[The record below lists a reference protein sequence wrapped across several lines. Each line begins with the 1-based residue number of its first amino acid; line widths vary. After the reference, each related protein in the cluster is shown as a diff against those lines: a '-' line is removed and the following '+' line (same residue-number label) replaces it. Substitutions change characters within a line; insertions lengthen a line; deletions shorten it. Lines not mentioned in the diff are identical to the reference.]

1 MSPMTASVKGSA
13 DPVLIGFP
21 TLSDG
26 CCAGLTGVSV
36 LHATAAIQVNRER
49 ETTAACLGIGPR
61 PMEWKGAILQRFC
74 NCRITTRSSTR
85 HEELGAERFIRR
97 SRGVHAPFIRR
108 SA

>member
-36 LHATAAIQVNRER
+36 LHATMAIQVNRER

-61 PMEWKGAILQRFC
+61 PLEWNGATLQHFC
-74 NCRITTRSSTR
+74 EGRITTSSSAR
-85 HEELGAERFIRR
+85 HEEPTAKRFMRR
-97 SRGVHAPFIRR
+97 SG
-108 SA
+108 